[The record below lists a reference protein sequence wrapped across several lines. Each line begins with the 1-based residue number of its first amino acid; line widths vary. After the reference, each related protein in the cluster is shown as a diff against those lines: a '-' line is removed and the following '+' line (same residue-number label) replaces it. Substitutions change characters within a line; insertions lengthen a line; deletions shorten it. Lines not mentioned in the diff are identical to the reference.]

1 MINFK
6 ATKLRDRILW
16 GYSIPILLS
25 VGAATLV
32 FLNAKEVEAK
42 GKILNNSNAI
52 VISLKHLELGLQVC
66 RNQLAAI
73 FWHKRVVS

>member
-6 ATKLRDRILW
+6 ATKLRERILW

-32 FLNAKEVEAK
+32 FFNAKEVEEK
-42 GKILNNSNAI
+42 EKSSIILM
-52 VISLKHLELGLQVC
+52 LLL
-66 RNQLAAI
+66 
-73 FWHKRVVS
+73 